1 MLKGMYVFTEVEKAG
16 LEDRY
21 GIIYD
26 IEKKAYYGLAEDMD
40 EAAKTE
46 DYIREAIERGDVE
59 YV

>member
-1 MLKGMYVFTEVEKAG
+1 MYVFTEVEKAG

-21 GIIYD
+21 GIVYD
-26 IEKKAYYGLAEDMD
+26 VEKKAYYGLAEDMD